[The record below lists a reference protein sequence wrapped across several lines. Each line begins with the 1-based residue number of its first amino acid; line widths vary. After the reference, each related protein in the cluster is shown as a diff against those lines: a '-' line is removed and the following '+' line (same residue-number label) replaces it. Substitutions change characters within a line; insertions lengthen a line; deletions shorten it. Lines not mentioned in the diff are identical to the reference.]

1 MADRIFSS
9 DYWVDFGRRAVELIT
24 SRGALILA
32 LVIGY
37 FLVRAAAYRVVDTGI
52 ARLVA
57 HSERE
62 GYTVEGANRL
72 RTLQGIV
79 KGLCGV
85 ALLFILIVML
95 LDAVGANISGIVATA
110 GVGGLALGFGAQK
123 LVKDVISGFFFIV
136 EDQFVVGDYVT
147 IGAATGVVEE
157 VGMRIT
163 RIRDDQGK
171 VWILANGDIS
181 TVVNHSRAPVES
193 FIEIG
198 IHPSADVDAVE
209 KLIDQAGKALFDH
222 TKDRRLVEPPV
233 STGISG
239 WDAARIL
246 IRVKIKA
253 EPKAVSEEQLRVRQ
267 AIHSKLVEAGI
278 HLA

>member
-1 MADRIFSS
+1 MVDRIFTS

-57 HSERE
+57 HRERE
-62 GYTVEGANRL
+62 GSTAEEANRL
-72 RTLQGIV
+72 RTLQGLA
-79 KGLCGV
+79 KSLCGV
-85 ALLFILIVML
+85 ALLFILIVMI
-95 LDAVGANISGIVATA
+95 LDAVGANVSGIVATA

-147 IGAATGVVEE
+147 IWAATGVVEE

-163 RIRDDQGK
+163 RIRDDHGK
-171 VWILANGDIS
+171 VCILANGDIS
-181 TVVNHSRAPVES
+181 TLVNHSRAPVES

-198 IHPSADVDAVE
+198 VHPTSDVAAAE
-209 KLIDQAGKALFDH
+209 RLI
-222 TKDRRLVEPPV
+222 
-233 STGISG
+233 
-239 WDAARIL
+239 
-246 IRVKIKA
+246 
-253 EPKAVSEEQLRVRQ
+253 
-267 AIHSKLVEAGI
+267 
-278 HLA
+278 